1 MDMVFGNFNQFW
13 WRNKFFKKKTMKK
26 IFLPIPFVII
36 FIIIFVVFY
45 KGLKNTNI
53 YTPDVKINNEVPS
66 FSAKSFYSNEKIN
79 SSDVFEKDK
88 FYLLNIWSS
97 WCVPCRDEHP
107 ILMELNTNNAIVVL
121 GINYKDNKENAKNFL
136 SKLGN
141 PYQKIFVDN
150 NGTLSIEWG
159 AFGVPESF
167 IIYNKKIIKKYIG
180 PLNKEILL
188 EIKQLIK

>member
-1 MDMVFGNFNQFW
+1 MKNF
-13 WRNKFFKKKTMKK
+13 
-26 IFLPIPFVII
+26 FLPIPFVII

-97 WCVPCRDEHP
+97 WCVPCKDEHP
-107 ILMELNTNNAIVVL
+107 ILMELNTNNAIVVI

-136 SKLGN
+136 SQLGN
-141 PYQKIFVDN
+141 PYQRIFVDN
-150 NGTLSIEWG
+150 KGTLSIEWG

-167 IIYNKKIIKKYIG
+167 IIYNKKILKKYIG
-180 PLNKEILL
+180 PLNEETLL

>member
-1 MDMVFGNFNQFW
+1 
-13 WRNKFFKKKTMKK
+13 MKK
-26 IFLPIPFVII
+26 NFLFISFVAV

-66 FSAKSFYSNEKIN
+66 FSAKLFYSNEKIN
-79 SSDVFEKDK
+79 SSEVFEIDK
-88 FYLLNIWSS
+88 LYLLNIWSS

-107 ILMELNTNNAIVVL
+107 ILMELNTNNEIVIL

-136 SKLGN
+136 NQLGN

-150 NGTLSIEWG
+150 KGTLSIEWG

>member
-1 MDMVFGNFNQFW
+1 MKNF
-13 WRNKFFKKKTMKK
+13 
-26 IFLPIPFVII
+26 FLPISFVII

-79 SSDVFEKDK
+79 SSNVFEIDK

-97 WCVPCRDEHP
+97 WCVPCKDEHP
-107 ILMELNTNNAIVVL
+107 ILMELNTNNAIVVI

-136 SKLGN
+136 SQLGN
-141 PYQKIFVDN
+141 PYQRIFVDTK
-150 NGTLSIEWG
+150 GTLSIEWG

-167 IIYNKKIIKKYIG
+167 IIYNKKILKKYIG
-180 PLNKEILL
+180 PLNEETLL

>member
-1 MDMVFGNFNQFW
+1 MKNF
-13 WRNKFFKKKTMKK
+13 
-26 IFLPIPFVII
+26 FLPISFVII

-53 YTPDVKINNEVPS
+53 YTPDVKTNNEVPS

-79 SSDVFEKDK
+79 SSDVFEIDK

-107 ILMELNTNNAIVVL
+107 ILMELNINKAIIIL

-136 SKLGN
+136 NQLGN

-150 NGTLSIEWG
+150 KGILSIEWG